1 MEFRNITDNEQHKQ
15 INGIPVEPLSTELV
29 LVHYADER
37 KKMGR
42 EMKKAL

>member
-1 MEFRNITDNEQHKQ
+1 MSS
-15 INGIPVEPLSTELV
+15 INKLMVFQGHTQLSHLEPLSTELV